1 MRKRFIFILFFIINF
16 LFVSLSFA
24 QEPVS
29 GAAKKNTIIVKV
41 GTFTLADTDQTL
53 AGTNA
58 TFEDTSSSVLSV
70 EYNRKFG
77 DNFAFGGEMVRY
89 TNEYVRILPGE
100 VDTLILMGV
109 IKKYFALTTHFQ
121 PFIGVG
127 VGVTSA
133 SVTGSLD
140 GNASGTASS
149 FSVGAEIPFDYV
161 GIHLEYKYLNATADN
176 ETILGQT
183 AKFDLSGTGF
193 FAGVAIH
200 F

>member
-1 MRKRFIFILFFIINF
+1 M
-16 LFVSLSFA
+16 
-24 QEPVS
+24 
-29 GAAKKNTIIVKV
+29 KKNIIIVKA

-53 AGTNA
+53 AGTDA
-58 TFEDTSSSVLSV
+58 TFEDTSSSVFSV

-89 TNEYVRILPGE
+89 TNDYVGGGLLGE
-100 VDTLILMGV
+100 VDTTILMGV
-109 IKKYFALTTHFQ
+109 IKKYFALATHFQ
-121 PFIGVG
+121 PFLGMG
-127 VGVTSA
+127 LGVTSA

-161 GIHLEYKYLNATADN
+161 GIHLEYKYLNSTADN